1 PARRGAASPHA
12 DSPRRSGEAR
22 GTDADRGGDLHRDR
36 ETSRRST
43 RRSRKVKG
51 PAGAGRGAGGTAGA
65 PAPAE
70 SNDDAGRACLGG
82 SGGRWSPGGGPRH
95 GCRDPGRIRA
105 VAIPRGLRFGAPPV
119 IRRLRSSGGANRGIL
134 WNAGSGRAP
143 ARLEEK
149 TLVEDRLKLYMP
161 IVVEQTARGERAYD
175 IYSRLLKER
184 LIFIGG
190 PIEDEMANL
199 IIAQMLY
206 LEYED
211 PEKEIQLY
219 VNTPGGSATAGLAI
233 YDTMQYMRAP
243 VSTICVGLAASAGAI
258 ILAGGTKGRRFALSY
273 SRMMIHQPWGGA
285 EGSVT
290 DISIQT
296 KEFLAIRQILD
307 EVLSKHTGQPRERV
321 ERDTERNFWM
331 SAEEAKEYGLI
342 DDVIKSRKL
351 APPPAASR

>member
-1 PARRGAASPHA
+1 MVLVPM
-12 DSPRRSGEAR
+12 
-22 GTDADRGGDLHRDR
+22 
-36 ETSRRST
+36 
-43 RRSRKVKG
+43 
-51 PAGAGRGAGGTAGA
+51 
-65 PAPAE
+65 
-70 SNDDAGRACLGG
+70 
-82 SGGRWSPGGGPRH
+82 
-95 GCRDPGRIRA
+95 
-105 VAIPRGLRFGAPPV
+105 V
-119 IRRLRSSGGANRGIL
+119 I
-134 WNAGSGRAP
+134 
-143 ARLEEK
+143 
-149 TLVEDRLKLYMP
+149 
-161 IVVEQTARGERAYD
+161 EQTSRGERAYD
-175 IYSRLLKER
+175 IYSRLLRER

-190 PIEDEMANL
+190 PIQDEMTNL

-258 ILAGGTKGRRFALSY
+258 ILAGGTKGRRFALTY

-285 EGSVT
+285 EGSVS

-296 KEFLAIRQILD
+296 KEFLAIRQILN
-307 EVLSKHTGQPRERV
+307 EVLAKHTGQPLERV

-351 APPPAASR
+351 ATPPAASR